1 MIRLP
6 GHPMHPLG
14 GPLTLTDCRRHGPGS
29 GAELFLVEGDSAA
42 GAVARVRAAESQAV
56 LPLRGKPLN
65 ALRAPRARV
74 AGHAFFAALARAI
87 ALPIGAP
94 CDPGAAAFERLVL
107 LMDPDADGI
116 HCGALVVVFLLRWMR
131 PLLEEGRVVMI
142 RPPWGELSATNDGRR
157 IALAWSEEELR
168 GLSAARP
175 GDGVA
180 RRFRGLACLDDA
192 LLGHSCVDPA
202 TRRAEAVTPAAAERM
217 AKLLGAPG
225 ADGEH

>member
-1 MIRLP
+1 MLP
-6 GHPMHPLG
+6 PT

-29 GAELFLVEGDSAA
+29 GAELFVVEGDSAA
-42 GAVARVRAAESQAV
+42 GAVARVRATDSQAV

-74 AGHAFFAALARAI
+74 KGHAFFAALARAI
-87 ALPIGAP
+87 ELPIGAP
-94 CDPGAAAFERLVL
+94 CDPGAAAFDRIVL

-142 RPPWGELSATNDGRR
+142 RPPWGELSATTDGRR
-157 IALAWSEEELR
+157 LALAWSEEELR

-175 GDGVA
+175 GEVVA
-180 RRFRGLACLDDA
+180 RRFRGLASLDDA
-192 LLGHSCVDPA
+192 LLERSCVA
-202 TRRAEAVTPAAAERM
+202 RSTRRAETVTAAAAELM
-217 AKLLGAPG
+217 AHVLGVPG
-225 ADGEH
+225 ADNEH

>member
-1 MIRLP
+1 MLP
-6 GHPMHPLG
+6 PT

-29 GAELFLVEGDSAA
+29 GAELFVVEGDSAA
-42 GAVARVRAAESQAV
+42 GAVARVRATDSQAV

-74 AGHAFFAALARAI
+74 KGHAFFAALARAI
-87 ALPIGAP
+87 ELPIGAP
-94 CDPGAAAFERLVL
+94 CDPGAAAFDRIVL

-142 RPPWGELSATNDGRR
+142 RPPWGELSATTDGRR
-157 IALAWSEEELR
+157 LALAWSEEELR

-175 GDGVA
+175 GEVVA
-180 RRFRGLACLDDA
+180 RRFRGLASIDDA
-192 LLGHSCVDPA
+192 LLERSCVA
-202 TRRAEAVTPAAAERM
+202 RSTRRAETVTAAAAELM
-217 AKLLGAPG
+217 AHVLGVPG
-225 ADGEH
+225 ADNEH